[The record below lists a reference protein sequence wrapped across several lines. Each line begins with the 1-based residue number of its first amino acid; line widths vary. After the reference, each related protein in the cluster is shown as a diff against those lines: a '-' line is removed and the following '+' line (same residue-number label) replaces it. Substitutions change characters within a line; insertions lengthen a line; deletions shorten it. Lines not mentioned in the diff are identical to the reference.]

1 MLLTTDIRRG
11 VEEKIKD
18 VKNSLASGSAS
29 DYSEYR
35 YIVGYLA
42 GLSDGAD
49 ISVEILNRRLKIDND
64 EEDFK

>member
-1 MLLTTDIRRG
+1 MILTTDIRRG

-29 DYSEYR
+29 DDPEYR

-42 GLSDGAD
+42 GLADGAD

>member
-1 MLLTTDIRRG
+1 LLLTTDIRRG

-18 VKNSLASGSAS
+18 VKNSLALGSAS